1 MHGYGLVS
9 SSFGGRY
16 PHGSSY
22 QSSNYGGASYSFGND
37 RNRLNVDKTR
47 RRERDW
53 DSISVNNNSH
63 DICNDRNRGPRASK
77 MKGKSTSDQSSSSSV
92 RKMDLSAS
100 GFNLDSLNQLIFVT
114 DYKDAKF
121 FIIKSFSEDN
131 IHKSIKYNVWAS
143 TPHGN
148 KKLDAA
154 YHEAKK
160 IKCSCPVF
168 LFFSV
173 NASRQFCG
181 VAEMVGHVDFEK
193 DADYWQ
199 QDRWSGQF
207 PVQWHIVKDVPN
219 IRFRHILLEN
229 NDNKPVTHSRDCQ
242 EVNLKQGIELVKI
255 FNDFDARTSIIDDFE
270 FYDEREKSLKE
281 RKVKQEASSTTDAS
295 DSVGVDSVKEISDSF
310 DHALQLKGS
319 NGKGVAKTE
328 HDISSKTEAASAIL
342 EHDSCMDQISDS
354 LCQVLQLEEGDKE
367 LALPS
372 ESSNDGDDS
381 KSVDRKATGVST
393 TSA

>member
-1 MHGYGLVS
+1 MIYFQISEQQRPMHGYGLVS

-22 QSSNYGGASYSFGND
+22 QSSNYGGASYLFGND

-53 DSISVNNNSH
+53 DSISFNNNSH
-63 DICNDRNRGPRASK
+63 DIFNDRNRGPRASK
-77 MKGKSTSDQSSSSSV
+77 MKGKSTSDQSSLSSV

-100 GFNLDSLNQLIFVT
+100 GFNLDSLNQLDFVT

-173 NASRQFCG
+173 CF
-181 VAEMVGHVDFEK
+181 
-193 DADYWQ
+193 
-199 QDRWSGQF
+199 
-207 PVQWHIVKDVPN
+207 
-219 IRFRHILLEN
+219 
-229 NDNKPVTHSRDCQ
+229 
-242 EVNLKQGIELVKI
+242 
-255 FNDFDARTSIIDDFE
+255 FDL
-270 FYDEREKSLKE
+270 SL
-281 RKVKQEASSTTDAS
+281 SS
-295 DSVGVDSVKEISDSF
+295 
-310 DHALQLKGS
+310 
-319 NGKGVAKTE
+319 
-328 HDISSKTEAASAIL
+328 
-342 EHDSCMDQISDS
+342 
-354 LCQVLQLEEGDKE
+354 
-367 LALPS
+367 
-372 ESSNDGDDS
+372 
-381 KSVDRKATGVST
+381 
-393 TSA
+393 